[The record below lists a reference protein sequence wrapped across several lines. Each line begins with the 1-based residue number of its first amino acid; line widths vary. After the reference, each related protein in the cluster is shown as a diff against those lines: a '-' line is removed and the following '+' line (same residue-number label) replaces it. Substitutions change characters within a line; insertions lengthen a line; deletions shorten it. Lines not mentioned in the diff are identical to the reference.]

1 MNADNPDILLAVTL
15 AQRAERFL
23 ANDLNATGT
32 GLGEKIRSV
41 EPELKRLSPSFLS
54 SLKQFTTARNKI
66 VHEERPSLFLR
77 EDFKLVC
84 QKLELEIN
92 YYSQKIRSARGANGD
107 DSVKVEEKKTAFKPS
122 PPPPASRAR
131 TIEPKRQEQMIIE
144 AEIVEDIP
152 ETVATPSGRDVVPF
166 GTEAAAK
173 FLTVCSQGL
182 GEFETLRDA
191 LGAARNGDKIYVL
204 PGVYGESLRIEKSV
218 EIIGQGESPEDVVI
232 ESDEDIVYLQAP
244 NVAIRACCFRT
255 LAPGRFCLIAANP
268 QPSSVAECTF
278 KAPDGTGIVAV
289 DGSRLL
295 IEKCTFEDS
304 KHGVRVDA
312 AYAAIVGNKF
322 DSNSNGILIRSGCE
336 SVIEDNDFIDN
347 DVSAVQL
354 HDDTAAR
361 ISGNRFSGG
370 AAAVVVAHTSRGSIQ
385 NNCFNGHSEQTAIV
399 AMGGNAAVTIQ
410 ENRYQ

>member
-15 AQRAERFL
+15 AQRVERFL
-23 ANDLNATGT
+23 ASDLNATGT

-41 EPELKRLSPSFLS
+41 ESELKRLSPGFLS

-92 YYSQKIRSARGANGD
+92 YYSQKLRSTAGVNGND
-107 DSVKVEEKKTAFKPS
+107 PVEVEEKRPAFNPS
-122 PPPPASRAR
+122 PPPASRG
-131 TIEPKRQEQMIIE
+131 TPKRQEPVIIE
-144 AEIVEDIP
+144 AEIVEGRP
-152 ETVATPSGRDVVPF
+152 ESVATPSGRDVVPF
-166 GTEAAAK
+166 GTESAAK

-191 LGAARNGDKIYVL
+191 LRAARNGDKIYVL
-204 PGVYGESLRIEKSV
+204 PGVYHESLRVEKSV

-232 ESDEDIVYLQAP
+232 ESDDDIVYLQAP

-295 IEKCTFEDS
+295 IEKCTFEDC

-336 SVIEDNDFIDN
+336 SVIEDNDFTDN

-370 AAAVVVAHTSRGSIQ
+370 EAAIVVAHTSRGSIQ
-385 NNCFNGHSEQTAIV
+385 ENCFTGHSKQTAIV
-399 AMGGNAAVTIQ
+399 AMGGNAAVVIQ
-410 ENRYQ
+410 ENSYQ